1 MPRGRPKG
9 SGNNVQTM
17 PTSYYKCEESIEK
30 MANEMLAKYH
40 PEIVNCKIAY
50 LWCSKDMKSGGKIA
64 LAQVQKVGPRVKALL
79 EYDFI
84 ITISSPIWKTLS
96 DEARYGILDHE
107 LYHIFVDEDSAG
119 EPKYQLLKHDVEEFT
134 NVVLNHGILFENMR
148 QLKQAINQQNEQSK
162 KTLKKAPKEAPT
174 PEDDP
179 DLSDDP
185 DDEDT
190 DE

>member
-1 MPRGRPKG
+1 VEKEMPRGRPKG

-96 DEARYGILDHE
+96 TEQQYSVLDHE

-119 EPKYQLLKHDVEEFT
+119 EPKYQLLKHDIEEFT
-134 NVVLNHGILFENMR
+134 NVVLNHGIVFDSIR
-148 QLKQAINQQNEQSK
+148 QKEPQLQRKNRNQK
-162 KTLKKAPKEAPT
+162 MT
-174 PEDDP
+174 
-179 DLSDDP
+179 
-185 DDEDT
+185 
-190 DE
+190 